1 MKSLTETVKRN
12 VAYLIYCLS
21 FTFLLFLYCIFLD
34 KSDGFLLVNRFHSK
48 PLDVFFIL
56 FTDLGNGLFVIG
68 LMLIMMLWKKIAWSV
83 QTGVSFLVSG
93 LIVQLFKLLVHSPRP
108 LLFFGPHDIHWIYGV
123 TKTGYASFP
132 SGHTATIFA
141 LTTLLSFYFPGT
153 RSAILFFTIAALTG
167 FSRIYLSQHFP
178 VDVLGGLLT
187 GVLTSIAVYTI
198 LPLTKFERKL
208 SKKEIEPQSTNLQ

>member
-1 MKSLTETVKRN
+1 MV
-12 VAYLIYCLS
+12 YLIYCLS
-21 FTFLLFLYCIFLD
+21 FAFLLSIYCIFLN
-34 KSDGFLLVNRFHSK
+34 KSDGFLLINRFHSK
-48 PLDVFFIL
+48 TLDVFFAL

-68 LMLIMMLWKKIAWSV
+68 LMLIMMLRKKIGWSI

-93 LIVQLFKLLVHSPRP
+93 LIVQLFKHMVHSPRP
-108 LLFFGPHDIHWIYGV
+108 LLFFRPYDIHWIYGI

-141 LTTLLSFYFPGT
+141 LTTLLSFYFQGS

-198 LPLTKFERKL
+198 LPHTKFERKL

>member
-1 MKSLTETVKRN
+1 LSL
-12 VAYLIYCLS
+12 YS
-21 FTFLLFLYCIFLD
+21 IFLN
-34 KSDGFLLVNRFHSK
+34 KSDGFLFVNRLHSK

-68 LMLIMMLWKKIAWSV
+68 LILIMMLRKKIAWSI
-83 QTGVSFLVSG
+83 QTRVSFLVSG
-93 LIVQLFKLLVHSPRP
+93 LIVQLLKQLVHSPGP
-108 LLFFGPHDIHWIYGV
+108 LLFFGPHDIHWIHGI

-141 LTTLLSFYFPGT
+141 LTTLLSLYFPGN

-187 GVLTSIAVYTI
+187 GVQTSIAVYTI
-198 LPLTKFERKL
+198 LPHTKFERKF
-208 SKKEIEPQSTNLQ
+208 SKKEIELQSTNLQ

>member
-1 MKSLTETVKRN
+1 MV
-12 VAYLIYCLS
+12 YLIYCLT
-21 FTFLLFLYCIFLD
+21 FTFLLSLYCLLLN
-34 KSDGFLLVNRFHSK
+34 KSDGFLLVNHFHSK
-48 PLDVFFIL
+48 PFDAFFIL

-68 LMLIMMLWKKIAWSV
+68 LMLIMMLRRKIGWSI

-93 LIVQLFKLLVHSPRP
+93 LVVQLFKHLAHSPRP
-108 LLFFGPHDIHWIYGV
+108 LLFFGPHDIHWIYGI

-187 GVLTSIAVYTI
+187 GVLTSIVVYTI
-198 LPLTKFERKL
+198 LPHTKFEKRL
-208 SKKEIEPQSTNLQ
+208 SKKEIEQQSTNLQ